1 MSETE
6 ARNTMKTRK
15 EVAALVRRQLR
26 EGPDTSENYRQGKTL
41 LDGRPKGSQLH
52 YGRQE
57 LRELLDFIYGGPPEN
72 DDERVD

>member
-26 EGPDTSENYRQGKTL
+26 ESPDTSENYCQGKTP
-41 LDGRPKGSQLH
+41 LDARPKGSQLH